1 MCSAIKKGAKSYRC
15 LLCKLSFRLERHT
28 YVRDLFFYCYCDTAG
43 IEPGG
48 DFLLGTVEGKLTY
61 RTWTRVSE
69 TLRRV
74 KEFIHESQT
83 VVFGL

>member
-1 MCSAIKKGAKSYRC
+1 MRGLFSIATVT
-15 LLCKLSFRLERHT
+15 LLGSNL
-28 YVRDLFFYCYCDTAG
+28 DLLVIAG
-43 IEPGG
+43 PGG
-48 DFLLGTVEGKLTY
+48 EFLLGTLEGKLTY